1 VFMNFASNKEKIGAC
16 WVNGNLVD
24 PLEASVSAVDHA
36 IIVGDGVFETLKVT
50 EGVPFAISRHI
61 KRLSFSAQGLGI
73 PLPDGDLV
81 RKAIHEVLVKDPAA
95 ERLRV
100 TWSSGPGP
108 LSSSRGNTK
117 GTLSVASS
125 PGTDWPTS
133 EKVQLSEWARN
144 ENGALTGLKT
154 TSYAEN
160 VKALHSASEDGC
172 SEAVFLNTSGWL
184 CEGTGTNIFLV
195 VNKILVT
202 PDLSSGCLAGITRE
216 LVLEIEK
223 VEERSISLQEA
234 SVASEAFLTSST
246 RDISPISSLGEIVFP
261 EVPGFMTV
269 KVAEKFAELVAS
281 NPDP

>member
-1 VFMNFASNKEKIGAC
+1 MNFASNFEKIGAC

-24 PLEASVSAVDHA
+24 PLEGTVSAVDHG
-36 IIVGDGVFETLKVT
+36 IVVGDGVFETLKVT
-50 EGVPFAISRHI
+50 NGVPFAISRHV
-61 KRLSFSAQGLGI
+61 KRLGFSAQGLGI
-73 PLPDGDLV
+73 SLPDEDLV
-81 RKAIHEVLVKDPAA
+81 RKAINEVLDKDPSA

-108 LSSSRGNTK
+108 LSSTRGDSG

-125 PGTDWPTS
+125 PGTDWPVS
-133 EKVQLSEWARN
+133 EKVHLSEWTRN

-160 VKALHSASEDGC
+160 VRALHSAHEVGC

-195 VNKILVT
+195 VDGTLIT

-216 LVLEIEK
+216 LVLEIEG
-223 VEERSISLQEA
+223 VEERELSLSEA
-234 SVASEAFLTSST
+234 SGASEAFLTSST
-246 RDISPISSLGEIVFP
+246 RDISPISSLGEIVLP
-261 EVPGFMTV
+261 EAPGPVTV
-269 KVAEKFAELVAS
+269 QVAEKFADLMAS

>member
-1 VFMNFASNKEKIGAC
+1 MNFASNKEKIGAC

-36 IIVGDGVFETLKVT
+36 IVVGDGVFETLKVT
-50 EGVPFAISRHI
+50 KGVPFALSRHI

-73 PLPDGDLV
+73 PLPNGDLV
-81 RKAIHEVLVKDPAA
+81 RRAIEEVLEKDPAA

-108 LSSSRGNTK
+108 LSSSRGDGE

-125 PGTDWPTS
+125 PGTNWPPS
-133 EKVQLSEWARN
+133 EKVQLSEWTRN

-160 VKALHSASEDGC
+160 VKALYSASKDGC
-172 SEAVFLNTSGWL
+172 SEAVFLNTSGSL

-195 VNKILVT
+195 VNETLIT

-216 LVLEIEK
+216 LVIEIEE
-223 VEERSISLQEA
+223 VEERTVSLQEA
-234 SVASEAFLTSST
+234 SEASEAFLTSST
-246 RDISPISSLGEIVFP
+246 RDISPIISLGEIVFP
-261 EVPGFMTV
+261 EAPGLVTV
-269 KVAEKFAELVAS
+269 NVAEKFAELVAS

>member
-1 VFMNFASNKEKIGAC
+1 MNFASNFEKIGAC

-24 PLEASVSAVDHA
+24 PLEGTVSAVDHG
-36 IIVGDGVFETLKVT
+36 IVVGDGVFETLKVT
-50 EGVPFAISRHI
+50 NGVPFAISRHV
-61 KRLSFSAQGLGI
+61 KRLGFSSQGLGI
-73 PLPDGDLV
+73 SLPDEDLV
-81 RKAIHEVLVKDPAA
+81 RKAINEVLDKDPSA

-108 LSSSRGNTK
+108 LSSTRGDSG

-125 PGTDWPTS
+125 PGTNWPVS
-133 EKVQLSEWARN
+133 EKVHLSEWTRN

-160 VKALHSASEDGC
+160 VRALHSAHEVGC

-195 VNKILVT
+195 VDETLVT

-216 LVLEIEK
+216 LVLEIEE
-223 VEERSISLQEA
+223 VEERSVSLSEA
-234 SVASEAFLTSST
+234 SGASEAFLTSST
-246 RDISPISSLGEIVFP
+246 RDISPISSLGEIVLP
-261 EVPGFMTV
+261 NAPGPVTLR
-269 KVAEKFAELVAS
+269 VAEKFAQLIAS

>member
-1 VFMNFASNKEKIGAC
+1 MNFASNKEKIGAC

-50 EGVPFAISRHI
+50 KGVPFAISRHI

-73 PLPDGDLV
+73 PKPDADLV

-108 LSSSRGNTK
+108 LSSSRGNTD

-195 VNKILVT
+195 VNKILIT

-216 LVLEIEK
+216 LVLEIEE
-223 VEERSISLQEA
+223 VEERNISLQEV

-261 EVPGFMTV
+261 EVPGYITV

>member
-1 VFMNFASNKEKIGAC
+1 MNFASNTEKIGAC
-16 WVNGNLVD
+16 WVNGDLVD
-24 PLEASVSAVDHA
+24 PLESSVSAVDHA
-36 IIVGDGVFETLKVT
+36 IVVGDGVFETLKVT
-50 EGVPFAISRHI
+50 EGTPFAISRHI
-61 KRLSFSAQGLGI
+61 RRLVFSAQGLGI
-73 PLPDGDLV
+73 PLPNEDLV
-81 RKAIHEVLVKDPAA
+81 RKAIDEVMREDPHA

-108 LSSSRGNTK
+108 LSSSRGDGE

-125 PGTDWPTS
+125 PGTNWPAS
-133 EKVQLSEWARN
+133 EKVQLSEWTRN

-160 VKALHSASEDGC
+160 VKALYSANEDGC

-195 VNKILVT
+195 VNGILIT

-223 VEERSISLQEA
+223 VEERNISLKEA
-234 SVASEAFLTSST
+234 SMASEAFLTSST

-261 EVPGFMTV
+261 NPPGDVTA